1 MNITRRGLLQGILAA
16 GIAPAVVSS
25 QNISR
30 IFVPKHTLLFPR
42 GLGLSPDFIHNW
54 HDDEFSTSKIM
65 TKKHLQR
72 FGKKAICFVETMGL
86 QRGDV
91 RYELVNGVFV
101 LDPQMSA

>member
-1 MNITRRGLLQGILAA
+1 MTITRRGLLQGILAA

-30 IFVPKHTLLFPR
+30 IFVPKRKFPVIDS
-42 GLGLSPDFIHNW
+42 LGMSPDLLANSQGS
-54 HDDEFSTSKIM
+54 EFSSSRIM
-65 TKKHLQR
+65 MEEHLQMLPGSVL
-72 FGKKAICFVETMGL
+72 FFETMGL